1 MDSLLEA
8 WVGPGQCKCCQAL
21 SVCEPPS
28 LGAISLAALQMAQ
41 LAQLAGSLAGS
52 FPKADLRVPHRCRQH
67 ADTRMCCHA
76 FIQVTKLRPH
86 PALCCRAQAGGWGP
100 RLTGRGGARSGPL
113 GGPGCA
119 SAWRRSSTAGTGAR
133 RRAPSCSGPPK
144 WPGGTPPTDMRS
156 VIERFEILS
165 MAWQQRSRPCCC
177 TAAESPLYH
186 ERLQNPTQGET
197 SHTAHICSHIGVLLA
212 AVFAVALCAIHFR
225 NIETLFNDWQGSLV
239 YSLS

>member
-8 WVGPGQCKCCQAL
+8 WGGPGQCKCCQAL

-156 VIERFEILS
+156 V
-165 MAWQQRSRPCCC
+165 
-177 TAAESPLYH
+177 
-186 ERLQNPTQGET
+186 NPTQGET